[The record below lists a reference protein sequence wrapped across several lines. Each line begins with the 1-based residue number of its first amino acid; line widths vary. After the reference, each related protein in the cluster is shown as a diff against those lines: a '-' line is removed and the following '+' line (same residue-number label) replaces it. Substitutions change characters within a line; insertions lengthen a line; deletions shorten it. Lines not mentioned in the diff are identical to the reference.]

1 MGLRV
6 LVFEDDV
13 FKRDDV
19 KRALVF
25 SGVQK
30 GQIDIA
36 RSQEKGIGLLNDS
49 VKNGAPYDVIVTDMQ
64 YPLSDG
70 ADVDVEAGIKL
81 IRHLGNERL
90 DIPVIICSSGDYST
104 LEDEPLVLGAVLYGI
119 NYDINMPFKKLIDKL
134 K

>member
-25 SGVQK
+25 SGIQK

-49 VKNGAPYDVIVTDMQ
+49 VKNGTPYDVIVTDMQ

-81 IRHLGNERL
+81 IRYLGKERL
-90 DIPVIICSSGDYST
+90 DIPVIICSSGDYSA

>member
-25 SGVQK
+25 SGIQK
-30 GQIDIA
+30 GQIDIV

-81 IRHLGNERL
+81 IRHLGKERL
-90 DIPVIICSSGDYST
+90 DIPVIICSSGDYSA